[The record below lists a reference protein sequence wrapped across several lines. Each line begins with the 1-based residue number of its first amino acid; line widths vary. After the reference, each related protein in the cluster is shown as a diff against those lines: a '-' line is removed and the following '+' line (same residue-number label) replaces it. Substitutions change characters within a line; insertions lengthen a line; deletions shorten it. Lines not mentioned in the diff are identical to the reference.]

1 MPNIEFVGY
10 HQEFADE
17 IIGCLNKLI
26 PEIMNDA
33 VYLAQPDGAPR
44 SATTKEFMPYIKVT
58 SSETSKALQ
67 IKDTIQ
73 GIHCN
78 IDGMKDIE
86 VHLCQF
92 FPGDGKIPEDP
103 TGR

>member
-26 PEIMNDA
+26 PEIMDDA
-33 VYLAQPDGAPR
+33 VYSAQPDGAPR

-58 SSETSKALQ
+58 SSEESKALL
-67 IKDTIQ
+67 IRIQ
-73 GIHCN
+73 FRVSTAMSMG
-78 IDGMKDIE
+78 
-86 VHLCQF
+86 
-92 FPGDGKIPEDP
+92 
-103 TGR
+103 